1 MTTVSIGHKKYSFT
15 TTTTG
20 RDQTSTLIVCS
31 GLLAT
36 VAWASTQTGDIN
48 NSHSY
53 LALSS
58 IILCLEKFY
67 ICTWHFFMDKES
79 KLLRVESSSDR
90 Y

>member
-20 RDQTSTLIVCS
+20 RDQTSTLVVCS

-36 VAWASTQTGDIN
+36 VAWASTQTGDVN
-48 NSHSY
+48 KSSY
-53 LALSS
+53 LALSR
-58 IILCLEKFY
+58 IILCSEKFY
-67 ICTWHFFMDKES
+67 ICTGHFFMDKES